1 MTTGF
6 SGAGD
11 GVFSATIG
19 WEVGDVW
26 FFSCTLASAF
36 VWGGVFFAARNLSL
50 SAASPGLG
58 AGGVAGVVLGAA
70 TATAFEGMGVEVMRS
85 AGLGAAGAG
94 LDAAATFLGAGGSA
108 FTSGVA
114 SG

>member
-1 MTTGF
+1 M
-6 SGAGD
+6 
-11 GVFSATIG
+11 
-19 WEVGDVW
+19 
-26 FFSCTLASAF
+26 
-36 VWGGVFFAARNLSL
+36 
-50 SAASPGLG
+50 
-58 AGGVAGVVLGAA
+58 AGVVLGAA

-94 LDAAATFLGAGGSA
+94 LDAVATFFGAGGSA